1 MAGGGGEGSRIFDI
15 LCNGVLARRN
25 FDMFHEAGGSGRATA
40 VTLRNVEPNHRG
52 KIVLSLDPS
61 TNYALVN
68 AIEILDESANVN

>member
-1 MAGGGGEGSRIFDI
+1 
-15 LCNGVLARRN
+15 
-25 FDMFHEAGGSGRATA
+25 
-40 VTLRNVEPNHRG
+40 VTLRDVEPNHRG